1 MLKTVAIL
9 PAMLLA
15 LAMTEQ
21 PQQTPAKPPDATQEA
36 LLANE
41 RALLAAVAKADRV
54 AFSALVLP
62 EGIWANS
69 TGFIPMNLLVNGLD
83 GFQIT
88 KWDMVNPH
96 VTRLDENSAI
106 VLYAWTGSG
115 TMGNRPLPQTT
126 VVSTVWTR
134 RNGKWLAA
142 HHQETPMI
150 KE

>member
-21 PQQTPAKPPDATQEA
+21 PQQTTAKPADTTQEA

-54 AFSALVLP
+54 AFSSLVLP

-88 KWDMVNPH
+88 RWDMVNPH
-96 VTRLDENSAI
+96 VTRLDENSAL
-106 VLYAWTGSG
+106 VLYAWTGRG
-115 TMGNRPLPQTT
+115 RMGNRPLPQTT

-134 RNGKWLAA
+134 RNGNWLAA
-142 HHQETPMI
+142 HHQETALI